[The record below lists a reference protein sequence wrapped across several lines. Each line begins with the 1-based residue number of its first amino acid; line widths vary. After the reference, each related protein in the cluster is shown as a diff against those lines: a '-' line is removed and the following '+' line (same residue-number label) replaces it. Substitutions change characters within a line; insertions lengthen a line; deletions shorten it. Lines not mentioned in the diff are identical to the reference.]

1 MIKGCTFDNQYV
13 SSRTDGGLYE
23 SIFPGDGK
31 VWGCSMSAT
40 SSTITIQ
47 PGELIIGG
55 RILLVDG
62 ATQIDI
68 SNPIADGYGQIVLT
82 IDLSKTS
89 TADTFEQAELS
100 VVYSATDAFPALTK
114 GKINSQNGDMVYQA
128 ELAVVSIAA
137 GNVTGIVSQIAD
149 ARGGTWYQGKIA
161 TLEANVSDTDVK
173 VSSLS
178 NSNLMING
186 GFAVWQR
193 GENFTIPRTGFG
205 AGQYTADRWRVWA
218 NVDSDG
224 GNIEVTKVDGGLHVE
239 ADGSVIATY
248 RFEEADAKKLAGKTV
263 TLSRSVDGVVSSE
276 TQSFPA
282 NGTFNIPLPAFGTLN
297 WAKLELG
304 GEATPYVP
312 KGYGEE
318 LAACMRYYQ
327 VTGTVF
333 CAGYAN
339 TGRAYAS
346 YVPPVPM
353 RTTPTLG
360 GNVNNAT
367 VRSIDAA
374 PSYDQTLSLTASQSS
389 RASLYLTTTAPNV
402 TANRPC
408 VMQIGGIVLDAEM
421 G

>member
-23 SIFPGDGK
+23 SIFPDDGK
-31 VWGCSMSAT
+31 VWGCSMSVT
-40 SSTITIQ
+40 SSTLTIQ

-55 RILLVDG
+55 RILWVDG

-89 TADTFEQAELS
+89 STETFEQVELS

-114 GKINSQNGDMVYQA
+114 GKINSQNGDMVYQT
-128 ELAVVSIAA
+128 ELAVVSIAG
-137 GNVTGIVSQIAD
+137 GNVTGIISQIAD
-149 ARGGTWYQGKIA
+149 AQGGIWYQNKITA
-161 TLEANVSDTDVK
+161 LESGLADTEEK
-173 VSSLS
+173 AAALS
-178 NSNLMING
+178 NPNLLING

-193 GENFTIPRTGFG
+193 GESFTVPRTGNS

-218 NVDSDG
+218 NTDSAG
-224 GNIEVTKVDGGLHVE
+224 GNIVVTKVDDGLHVE
-239 ADGSVIATY
+239 ASGAGIATY
-248 RFEEADAKKLAGKTV
+248 RFEDADAKKLTGKTV

-282 NGTFNIPLPAFGTLN
+282 NGTFNVPLPVSGTLN
-297 WAKLELG
+297 WVKLELG

-318 LAACMRYYQ
+318 LTACMRYYQ
-327 VTGTVF
+327 VTGSVF
-333 CAGYAN
+333 CAGYITVGGASC
-339 TGRAYAS
+339 S
-346 YVPPVPM
+346 YVPPVPL

-360 GNVNNAT
+360 GNVNNTT
-367 VRSIDAA
+367 VRSVNAA
-374 PSYDQTLSLTASQSS
+374 PIYDQTLSIGASQSS
-389 RASLYLTTTAPNV
+389 GATLYLKTTAPNI
-402 TANRPC
+402 TDNRPC
-408 VMQIGGIVLDAEM
+408 VMQFGGIVLDAEM

>member
-23 SIFPGDGK
+23 SIFPDDGK
-31 VWGCSMSAT
+31 VWGCSMSVT
-40 SSTITIQ
+40 SSTLTIQ

-55 RILLVDG
+55 RILWVDG

-89 TADTFEQAELS
+89 STETFEQVELS

-114 GKINSQNGDMVYQA
+114 GKINSQNGDMVYQT
-128 ELAVVSIAA
+128 ELAVVSIAG
-137 GNVTGIVSQIAD
+137 GNVTGIISQIAD
-149 ARGGTWYQGKIA
+149 AQGGIWYQDKITA
-161 TLEANVSDTDVK
+161 LESGLADTEEK
-173 VSSLS
+173 TAALSSP
-178 NSNLMING
+178 NLLING

-193 GENFTIPRTGFG
+193 GESFTVPRTGTG

-218 NVDSDG
+218 NTDSAG
-224 GNIEVTKVDGGLHVE
+224 GNIVVTKVDGGLHVE
-239 ADGSVIATY
+239 ASGAGIATY
-248 RFEEADAKKLAGKTV
+248 RFEEADAKRLTGKTV

-282 NGTFNIPLPAFGTLN
+282 NGTFNVPLPASGTLN
-297 WAKLELG
+297 WVKLELG

-327 VTGTVF
+327 VTGSVF

-339 TGRAYAS
+339 VGTAYAS
-346 YVPPVPM
+346 YVPPVPL

-360 GNVNNAT
+360 GNVNNIT

-374 PSYDQTLSLTASQSS
+374 PIYDQTLSISASASS
-389 RASLYLTTTAPNV
+389 GATLYLTAAAPNI

-408 VMQIGGIVLDAEM
+408 VMQFGGIVLDAEM